1 MIVDTEWCHVVRQ
14 HLRLLIIEVY
24 KIVSPKYSFH
34 EGFCALGQQSF
45 AKNTVRTVKKILNTA
60 FFELLS
66 VAWFCV
72 CVHVGVFKW
81 VALKSQLK
89 AFSSPRKSITLEV
102 WGSKQ
107 FNNKQAKKQADQQEM
122 GAGIQNNLV
131 RKTWGQD
138 LKERNTSAYL
148 RRMITTSEET
158 SEYQDW
164 KGCRSLQ
171 ADVKKHTRKC
181 QEKYNKQLKLVAE
194 IRVLNICMMRTLLY
208 GLQTQELLH
217 KQEGDKRAS

>member
-1 MIVDTEWCHVVRQ
+1 MLPSLNYYPLH
-14 HLRLLIIEVY
+14 
-24 KIVSPKYSFH
+24 SF
-34 EGFCALGQQSF
+34 
-45 AKNTVRTVKKILNTA
+45 V
-60 FFELLS
+60 
-66 VAWFCV
+66 CV
-72 CVHVGVFKW
+72 CMCVFKW

-89 AFSSPRKSITLEV
+89 AFSSQRKSMMLEV
-102 WGSKQ
+102 WGRKQ
-107 FNNKQAKKQADQQEM
+107 HNNKQAKKQIDKQWGWVYGTVFLAR
-122 GAGIQNNLV
+122 L
-131 RKTWGQD
+131 KGQD
-138 LKERNTSAYL
+138 WKESNTSAYL
-148 RRMITTSEET
+148 RRMITTSDET

-217 KQEGDKRAS
+217 KQEGEKRAS